1 MQLEKIDLGLVE
13 YEINAILHLLDVFE
27 EWFDGELKVDD
38 LDRSGI
44 VAESLVWA
52 NAPKYSAVLDSSIDQ
67 LGRIYRELKEFNDKQ
82 E

>member
-13 YEINAILHLLDVFE
+13 YEINAVLRLLDVFE
-27 EWFDGELKVDD
+27 EWFDGEMKVDD
-38 LDRSGI
+38 LDRSKI
-44 VAESLVWA
+44 VESLVWA

-67 LGRIYRELKEFNDKQ
+67 LCRIYRELKKFNDEQ

>member
-13 YEINAILHLLDVFE
+13 YEINAVLRLLDVFE
-27 EWFDGELKVDD
+27 EWYDGELKVDD

-44 VAESLVWA
+44 VKPLVWA

-67 LGRIYRELKEFNDKQ
+67 LCRIYRELKKFNDEQ